1 MWEFAYTPV
10 GKLNP
15 YYRQFGTNI
24 YIQMAKTRYINI
36 DFPFKDS
43 DKGFYLNINQTDR
56 DAIKAD
62 LLHLLLTNKG
72 ERLYLPDFGSD
83 LKKYIFEPN
92 DSITHEEIRDN
103 LNDSIEKYIPNL
115 IVNSINFSNNEVEEL
130 IIVELTYTV
139 TDGTF
144 QSTDTVT
151 LTF

>member
-1 MWEFAYTPV
+1 
-10 GKLNP
+10 
-15 YYRQFGTNI
+15 
-24 YIQMAKTRYINI
+24 MAKQRFINI

-43 DKGFYLNINQTDR
+43 PEGFYFNLNATDA
-56 DAIKAD
+56 DAIRAD

-72 ERLYLPDFGSD
+72 ERLYSPDFGSD

-92 DSITHEEIRDN
+92 DSITHEQIRDN
-103 LNDSIEKYIPNL
+103 LNGSIKRYLPNL
-115 IVNSINFSNNEVEEL
+115 IVNDISFKNDSIEEL

-144 QSTDTVT
+144 NSTDTVT

>member
-1 MWEFAYTPV
+1 
-10 GKLNP
+10 
-15 YYRQFGTNI
+15 
-24 YIQMAKTRYINI
+24 MARTRYINI

-43 DKGFYLNINQTDR
+43 RNGFYFKLNQTDR

-83 LKKYIFEPN
+83 LQKYIFEPN
-92 DSITHEEIRDN
+92 DSITHEEIRDS
-103 LNDSIEKYIPNL
+103 LNDSISLYIPNL
-115 IVNSINFSNNEVEEL
+115 IVNSIEFKNNPIEES
-130 IIVELTYTV
+130 IIVELSYSV

-144 QSTDTVT
+144 SSTDTLT

>member
-1 MWEFAYTPV
+1 
-10 GKLNP
+10 
-15 YYRQFGTNI
+15 
-24 YIQMAKTRYINI
+24 MAKTRYINI

-43 DKGFYLNINQTDR
+43 DKGFYLNLNQTDR
-56 DAIKAD
+56 DAIRAD

-92 DSITHEEIRDN
+92 DNITHAEIRDN
-103 LNDSIEKYIPNL
+103 LNETISKYIPNL
-115 IVNSINFSNNEVEEL
+115 IVNSVEFKNDEIEEL

-139 TDGTF
+139 SEGTF
-144 QSTDTVT
+144 TSTDTVT

>member
-1 MWEFAYTPV
+1 
-10 GKLNP
+10 
-15 YYRQFGTNI
+15 
-24 YIQMAKTRYINI
+24 MAKTRYINI

-43 DKGFYLNINQTDR
+43 DKGFYLNLNQTDR
-56 DAIKAD
+56 DAIRAD

-92 DSITHEEIRDN
+92 DNITHAEIRDN
-103 LNDSIEKYIPNL
+103 LNETISKYIPNL
-115 IVNSINFSNNEVEEL
+115 IVNSIEFKNDEIEEL

-139 TDGTF
+139 SEGTF
-144 QSTDTVT
+144 TSTDTVT